1 MSRQFPIIFSL
12 TSAGEQLAQRIA
24 AVEKNTQS
32 HHRPGAFTATV
43 QQYFQAG
50 HPLIMI
56 CATGIAVRTLA
67 AVLKDKYQDP
77 PVLVLDEQGQFVI
90 PLLSGHEGG
99 ANEWARQLADKLGA
113 QHVLT
118 SNANFTHPQYIIGMG
133 CERDVPVEYLQTLL
147 AEGLSKVSLNN
158 KDLTALASIELKS
171 DEINLLAL
179 ADQLKLETHFYP
191 AETLSTY
198 DEQLTQHSDIV
209 FRETGCYGVAE
220 AAALACAE
228 QLTDTHAE
236 LILPKIKNTKATL
249 AIARAYPKNK
259 DYK

>member
-1 MSRQFPIIFSL
+1 MSQLPAIIFSL
-12 TSAGEQLAQRIA
+12 TTAGQNLAERITV
-24 AVEKNTQS
+24 VEKNTES
-32 HHRPGAFTATV
+32 IHRPSAFIVTV

-56 CATGIAVRTLA
+56 CAAGIAVRALA

-77 PVLVLDEQGQFVI
+77 PVLVLDERGQFVI

-133 CERDVPVEYLQTLL
+133 CERNVPIEYLQTLL
-147 AEGLSKVSLNN
+147 AEGLNKVALSSD
-158 KDLTALASIELKS
+158 DLTAIASIELKS

-179 ADQLKLETHFYP
+179 ADQLKLGSHFYP
-191 AETLSTY
+191 AATLITY
-198 DEQLTQHSDIV
+198 DEQLTQRSDIV

-228 QLTDTHAE
+228 ELTGNRAE

-249 AIARAYPKNK
+249 AIARVYPKNK
-259 DYK
+259 DDK